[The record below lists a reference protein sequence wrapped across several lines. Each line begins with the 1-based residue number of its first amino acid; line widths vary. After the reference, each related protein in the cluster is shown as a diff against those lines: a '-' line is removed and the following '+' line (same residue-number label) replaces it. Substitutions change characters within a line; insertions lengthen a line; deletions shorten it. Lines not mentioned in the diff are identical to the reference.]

1 MSFQLLDWIND
12 IARIRPE
19 QPHDFDA
26 VSQVNQLAF
35 DRLDEA
41 FLVDRLRETAIPHVS
56 LVAEDDDGQVVG
68 HILFSPA
75 NIHSPTGDVTGMGLA
90 PMAVHPDHQFQG
102 IGTQLLKAGIN
113 AIAEM
118 DMPYVIVLGHV
129 DYYPR
134 FGFVP
139 ASLRNI
145 RCQWTGI
152 PDEAFMIL
160 VLDPIAMQHV
170 SGTAYYHPVFEE
182 IM

>member
-1 MSFQLLDWIND
+1 ML
-12 IARIRPE
+12 IRPE
-19 QPHDFDA
+19 QHDDFDA
-26 VSQVNQLAF
+26 VSKVNRLAF

-41 FLVDRLRETAIPHVS
+41 ILVDRLRETARPNVS
-56 LVAEDDDGQVVG
+56 LVAEKEDGQIIG
-68 HILFSPA
+68 HILLTPA
-75 NIHSPTGDVTGMGLA
+75 SIHAPHDDVMGMGLA
-90 PMAVHPDHQFQG
+90 PMAVHPDYQRLG
-102 IGTQLLKAGIN
+102 IGSKLLKAGIN

-118 DMPYVIVLGHV
+118 GYPYIIVLGHV